1 MAADDKFIKAGYGTA
16 TTLSAPG
23 YTSGV
28 STTVNVASTATWP
41 TTTDVIFAIDEAE
54 VVDSEEV
61 RVDGTYNVFQGTVD
75 TATSII
81 DVDYIGGDAERSYS
95 AGALTRVY
103 ILSSSYLWNRLV
115 DALLIS
121 LDQDGTLKAGAV
133 DVAAVLAD
141 NVVTTAKILDANV
154 TNAKL
159 ATGTGQPGGAW
170 TSWTPTLSGRFDN
183 AKWDKT
189 CSYTVI
195 GKTCI
200 FRIRL
205 VANAATPMSG
215 GSGDATFSLPGT
227 SATFTN
233 TASYEVGKAGIF
245 DTSAPFSYDGT
256 ITLAST
262 TTANIKIHSSGGTY
276 TGIDG
281 IISTAP
287 MTWASGDEITG
298 TGIIELA

>member
-61 RVDGTYNVFQGTVD
+61 RVEGTYNVFQGTVD

-103 ILSSSYLWNRLV
+103 ILSSSYLWDRLV

-159 ATGTGQPGGAW
+159 STSAGEIGAAW
-170 TSWTPTLSGRFDN
+170 QSWTPTLSGRFTD
-183 AKWDKT
+183 ADWTKDCK
-189 CSYTVI
+189 YIKV
-195 GKTCI
+195 GKTVH
-200 FRIRL
+200 FRMKL
-205 VANAATPMSG
+205 TSTDATPMAG
-215 GSGDATFSLPGT
+215 GSTDAIFTLPVTAANYAATENSFSIGTGGIYDASPG
-227 SATFTN
+227 AIYPVF
-233 TASYEVGKAGIF
+233 VL
-245 DTSAPFSYDGT
+245 
-256 ITLAST
+256 ITST
-262 TTANIKIHSSGGTY
+262 TVARIRYIT
-276 TGIDG
+276 TGINA
-281 IISTAP
+281 ITSTAP
-287 MTWASGDEITG
+287 MTWTTSDEITFTG
-298 TGIIELA
+298 TYEAA

>member
-1 MAADDKFIKAGYGTA
+1 MAASASDLLQKVSIATA
-16 TTLSAPG
+16 TTLDAPG
-23 YTSGV
+23 YTIGDTSI
-28 STTVNVASTATWP
+28 TVASTSTWP
-41 TTTDVIFAIDEAE
+41 TDTGITFAIDEVDANGDRVAGSYNE
-54 VVDSEEV
+54 YVGVVSS
-61 RVDGTYNVFQGTVD
+61 GTSVTSVSHVNGTNRNY
-75 TATSII
+75 TAGTT
-81 DVDYIGGDAERSYS
+81 
-95 AGALTRVY
+95 TRVY
-103 ILSSSYLWNRLV
+103 IPVSEERENRIVTWGLTH
-115 DALLIS
+115 A
-121 LDQDGTLKAGAV
+121 DQDGTLKAGAV
-133 DVAAVLAD
+133 DVAAVLASD
-141 NVVTTAKILDANV
+141 VVTTAKILDANV

-159 ATGTGQPGGAW
+159 ATGAGQPGGAW
-170 TSWTPTLSGRFDN
+170 TSWTPTLSGRLN
-183 AKWDKT
+183 NTKWDKT

-205 VANAATPMSG
+205 VANAATPMDG

-227 SATFTN
+227 TATYTN
-233 TASYEVGKAGIF
+233 TSAYEIGKAGIF

-298 TGIIELA
+298 TGIIELV